1 MNNEFLK
8 VNSPGLNE
16 PGVERLDYHA
26 PKFVSLGPIQ
36 SLVLSSPGASTNDG
50 GGEFDG
56 SASGG
61 GIP

>member
-16 PGVERLDYHA
+16 AGVERLDYHA

-36 SLVLSSPGASTNDG
+36 SLVQSSVVPPSGD
-50 GGEFDG
+50 
-56 SASGG
+56 SGG
-61 GIP
+61 GLTDGTGTS